1 MATHDSSYKLL
12 NKFHLLGEAEDILAR
27 EDQLAVL
34 RKQLKANVS
43 KAFEI
48 NERQYNLRSRE
59 VSYRVGQEIFRRNFA
74 QSNFAKQIN
83 AKLNPQWIKSR
94 IKAKLGSAYYLLED
108 LQGRE
113 LGTYHAKDLK
123 Q

>member
-59 VSYRVGQEIFRRNFA
+59 VWGRKSSEEISRKA
-74 QSNFAKQIN
+74 ILLS
-83 AKLNPQWIKSR
+83 KLMLS
-94 IKAKLGSAYYLLED
+94 
-108 LQGRE
+108 
-113 LGTYHAKDLK
+113 
-123 Q
+123 